1 MRFGIAVY
9 ILTLGAL
16 VTTPGLAQ
24 APADPPEPAP
34 KKFCFRGRPAPACT
48 GFAII
53 EFGGA
58 LGAKDGEDGIS
69 STWPYVERQI
79 AFWELGLMRNLGTR
93 SAIGGT
99 LLLTSRFSVGIKAR
113 YRHWLGRE
121 FSVDLA
127 PGLTV
132 YDERNYAQVPAF
144 TGHLTLNYG
153 DWISVG
159 GMLETS
165 RFGPA
170 PFLGEPAATVTKPFL
185 TARIG
190 SYPGLIGVGASG
202 LVLGLVGLVLL
213 GGGY

>member
-1 MRFGIAVY
+1 MRVRIAVY
-9 ILTLGAL
+9 VLTLGAL
-16 VTTPGLAQ
+16 VAAPGLAQ
-24 APADPPEPAP
+24 APADPLEPAP
-34 KKFCFRGRPAPACT
+34 GKFCFRGRPAPACT
-48 GFAII
+48 GFTIT

-58 LGAKDGEDGIS
+58 LGLNDEDGFS
-69 STWPYVERQI
+69 STWPYVDRQI
-79 AFWELGLMRNLGTR
+79 VFWELGLMRNLGAQ
-93 SAIGGT
+93 SALGGT
-99 LLLTSRFSVGIKAR
+99 VLLTSRFSFGVKAR

-121 FSVDLA
+121 FSIDVA

-132 YDERNYAQVPAF
+132 YDERNYSQVPAF

-190 SYPGLIGVGASG
+190 SYPGLVGVAASG
-202 LVLGLVGLVLL
+202 LVLGVVGLILL
-213 GGGY
+213 GADY